1 MKEIMVD
8 YIIGDSRLLELLD
21 KYSAVVGE
29 GTKASDIISKLA
41 QNVQNPELIVP
52 VLGSQG
58 MGKSTLINAILGAN
72 ILPNDADETTCVPV
86 EIRYGT
92 NEKAVVYF
100 QSGETAEIELSCDS
114 LREFVDNNENDG
126 NEKCVSHIALE
137 TPSELLKTGL
147 VIVDLPGVGS
157 LTQNNHETTMRY
169 IRQLC
174 TAIFVIPTVPTIRRS
189 EEVFIRGAW
198 SSFSSAIF
206 VQNRWDDET
215 DQEVNDSVAFN
226 SLVLKNIAKNANTTF
241 NGKIC
246 VVNAYRAIL
255 SRLHNDSA
263 ECERS
268 NLPELLTELENLGE
282 NRINL
287 ETANFKAKV
296 GSYIEA
302 AQAAIMQYIAESQ
315 MNEEQLRAEREMI
328 YEEFNAATNE
338 IQQLVDDVL
347 ECVEDEKNKADIFAG
362 KLAKESAESL
372 RADTHKL
379 IGNGI
384 VDGEQLTE
392 AFSDY
397 QEKYLLDA
405 VEQHYD
411 YMNTMTYELGK
422 KLEVLAEKISLERA
436 SSFEAQKFE
445 NGQAFKFEK
454 GMKIGIDVASA
465 LGGGWV
471 GTTVGAWAGVKL
483 GALIGSAGGPVGT
496 AIGIIAGVGVAIVG
510 SLLGKKAKNE
520 ITAKRGSQA
529 KKAIEPFIE
538 EFEDKIYVSIS
549 SNINEVMDNIME
561 VLRSYIEDRR
571 EYYEEMMQAK
581 ERAADAEHENKF
593 DVAELNEHY
602 AYLESKKEAL
612 K

>member
-100 QSGETAEIELSCDS
+100 QSGDTAEIELSCDS

-268 NLPELLTELENLGE
+268 NLSELLTELENLGE

-315 MNEEQLRAEREMI
+315 MNEEQLRAERERI

-422 KLEVLAEKISLERA
+422 KLEVLSEKISLERA

-454 GMKIGIDVASA
+454 GIKFGFDLAGA
-465 LGGGWV
+465 LGGGWLGIEI
-471 GTTVGAWAGVKL
+471 GTA
-483 GALIGSAGGPVGT
+483 IGGPVG
-496 AIGIIAGVGVAIVG
+496 AVVGAIVG
-510 SLLGKKAKNE
+510 IGVSIVGNLLGKGSKQA

-538 EFEDKIYVSIS
+538 EFQDKIYVSIS
-549 SNINEVMDNIME
+549 SNINEVMDNIMD
-561 VLRSYIEDRR
+561 VLHSYMEDRR
-571 EYYEEMMQAK
+571 AYYVEMMQAK
-581 ERAADAEHENKF
+581 ERAADADHENKF
-593 DVAELNEHY
+593 DAAELNEHY

>member
-1 MKEIMVD
+1 MVD
-8 YIIGDSRLLELLD
+8 YVIGDLRLLELLD

-29 GTKASDIISKLA
+29 QETKVSDIISKLA
-41 QNVQNPELIVP
+41 QGVQNPELIVP

-114 LREFVDNNENDG
+114 LRVFVDNNENDG

-215 DQEVNDSVAFN
+215 DQEVSDSVAFN
-226 SLVLKNIAKNANTTF
+226 SLVLKNIAKKANTTF

-246 VVNAYRAIL
+246 VVNAYRAIR

-263 ECERS
+263 ECEHS
-268 NLPELLTELENLGE
+268 NLPELLNELENLGK

-296 GSYIEA
+296 ASYIDA
-302 AQAAIMQYIAESQ
+302 AQATIMQYIVESQ
-315 MNEEQLRAEREMI
+315 MNEEQLRIERERI
-328 YEEFNAATNE
+328 REEFNSATNE
-338 IQQLVDDVL
+338 IQQLVDDLL
-347 ECVEDEKNKADIFAG
+347 ECVDEEKNKADIFAG
-362 KLAKESAESL
+362 ELSRTSAENL
-372 RADTHKL
+372 RADIRKL
-379 IGNGI
+379 IDSGI

-411 YMNTMTYELGK
+411 YMNTMTYEFGK
-422 KLEVLAEKISLERA
+422 KLEVLAEKIYIKRA

-465 LGGGWV
+465 IGGGLV
-471 GTTVGAWAGVKL
+471 GTQLSIWAGGKL
-483 GALIGSAGGPVGT
+483 GAVIGSAAGPVGT
-496 AIGIIAGVGVAIVG
+496 VVGAIAGVGVAVAG
-510 SLLGKKAKNE
+510 SLLGKKAKHE

-529 KKAIEPFIE
+529 KRAIEPFIE
-538 EFEDKIYVSIS
+538 EFKDKIYVSIS
-549 SNINEVMDNIME
+549 SNTNGVMDNITE
-561 VLRSYIEDRR
+561 VLQSYMEDRR
-571 EYYEEMMQAK
+571 NYYADMMRSKQQAN
-581 ERAADAEHENKF
+581 DAEYRVDF
-593 DVAELNEHY
+593 DVSELNEYY

>member
-8 YIIGDSRLLELLD
+8 YIIGDSRLLELID

-29 GTKASDIISKLA
+29 GTKASDIINKLA

-268 NLPELLTELENLGE
+268 NLPELLTELENLGK

-315 MNEEQLRAEREMI
+315 MNKEQLRAERERI
-328 YEEFNAATNE
+328 YKEFNTATNE
-338 IQQLVDDVL
+338 IQQLVNDVL
-347 ECVEDEKNKADIFAG
+347 ECVEDERNKADIFAG

-379 IGNGI
+379 IGSGI

-529 KKAIEPFIE
+529 KKAIEPFIA

-561 VLRSYIEDRR
+561 VLRSYMEDRR
-571 EYYEEMMQAK
+571 AYYQEMMQAK

-593 DVAELNEHY
+593 DIAELNEHY

>member
-8 YIIGDSRLLELLD
+8 YIIGDSRLLELID

-29 GTKASDIISKLA
+29 GTKASGIINKLA

-92 NEKAVVYF
+92 SEKALVYF
-100 QSGETAEIELSCDS
+100 QSGETTEIEPSCDS

-296 GSYIEA
+296 GFYIEA
-302 AQAAIMQYIAESQ
+302 AQATIMQYIAESQ
-315 MNEEQLRAEREMI
+315 MNEEQLRAERERI
-328 YEEFNAATNE
+328 YEEFNTATNE

-379 IGNGI
+379 IGSGI

-422 KLEVLAEKISLERA
+422 ELEVLAEKISLERA

-471 GTTVGAWAGVKL
+471 GTTVGTWAGVKL

-510 SLLGKKAKNE
+510 SLIGKKAKHE

-538 EFEDKIYVSIS
+538 EFQDKIYVSIS
-549 SNINEVMDNIME
+549 SNINEVMDNIMDI
-561 VLRSYIEDRR
+561 LHSYMEDRR
-571 EYYEEMMQAK
+571 TYYVDMMQAK
-581 ERAADAEHENKF
+581 ERAADADHENKF

>member
-1 MKEIMVD
+1 MVD
-8 YIIGDSRLLELLD
+8 YFIGDSRLLELLD
-21 KYSAVVGE
+21 KYSSAVGE
-29 GTKASDIISKLA
+29 GTKASDIIIKLA

-52 VLGSQG
+52 ILGSQG

-100 QSGETAEIELSCDS
+100 QSGEKAEIELSCDS

-126 NEKCVSHIALE
+126 NEKRVSHIALE
-137 TPSELLKTGL
+137 TPCELLKRGL

-215 DQEVNDSVAFN
+215 DQEVIDSVAFN

-246 VVNAYRAIL
+246 VVNAYMAIL
-255 SRLHNDSA
+255 SRLHNNPT

-268 NLPELLTELENLGE
+268 NLPELLTELENLGV

-296 GSYIEA
+296 ASYIEA
-302 AQAAIMQYIAESQ
+302 AQATIMQYIAESQ
-315 MNEEQLRAEREMI
+315 MNDEQLRAERERI
-328 YEEFNAATNE
+328 HEEFNAATNE
-338 IQQLVDDVL
+338 IQRLVDDVL
-347 ECVEDEKNKADIFAG
+347 ECVESEKNKADIFAR

-379 IGNGI
+379 IDNGI

-397 QEKYLLDA
+397 QEKHLLDA
-405 VEQHYD
+405 VEQNYD
-411 YMNTMTYELGK
+411 YMNTLTYELGK
-422 KLEVLAEKISLERA
+422 KLEVLSEKISFERA

-454 GMKIGIDVASA
+454 GIKYGFDLAGA
-465 LGGGWV
+465 LGGGL
-471 GTTVGAWAGVKL
+471 L
-483 GALIGSAGGPVGT
+483 GLKIGSAIGGPVG
-496 AIGIIAGVGVAIVG
+496 AAVGIIVGIGVSIVG
-510 SLLGKKAKNE
+510 NLLGSGSKHA

-529 KKAIEPFIE
+529 KKAIDPFIA
-538 EFEDKIYVSIS
+538 EFDNKIYLTIS
-549 SNINEVMDNIME
+549 SNINEVMDNIKDI
-561 VLRSYIEDRR
+561 LQSYMEDRKT
-571 EYYEEMMQAK
+571 YYVDMMKAK
-581 ERAADAEHENKF
+581 EQAAGANYENKY
-593 DVAELNEHY
+593 DVAELNVQY

>member
-1 MKEIMVD
+1 MVD
-8 YIIGDSRLLELLD
+8 YIIGDSKLLELID
-21 KYSAVVGE
+21 KYAFIAGE
-29 GTKASDIISKLA
+29 ETKPSYIISKLA
-41 QNVQNPELIVP
+41 HNVQNPELIVP

-58 MGKSTLINAILGAN
+58 MGKSTLINAILGHN

-92 NEKAVVYF
+92 NENAVVYF
-100 QSGETAEIELSCDS
+100 QSGEKAEIKLSCES

-137 TPSELLKTGL
+137 MPNELLKTGL

-157 LTQNNHETTMRY
+157 LTQNNQETTMRY

-189 EEVFIRGAW
+189 EELFIRGAW

-226 SLVLKNIAKNANTTF
+226 SLVLNNIAKKANTTF

-255 SRLHNDSA
+255 SRLNNDSVG
-263 ECERS
+263 CERS
-268 NLPELLTELENLGE
+268 NLPELITELENLGE

-296 GSYIEA
+296 GSYIET
-302 AQAAIMQYIAESQ
+302 AQAAIKQYIAESQ
-315 MNEEQLRAEREMI
+315 MNEEQLRAERERI
-328 YEEFNAATNE
+328 YEEFNVATNE
-338 IQQLVDDVL
+338 IQKLVDDVL
-347 ECVEDEKNKADIFAG
+347 ECVEKEKNKADIFAEE
-362 KLAKESAESL
+362 LAKKSAENL

-379 IGNGI
+379 IGSGI

-405 VEQHYD
+405 IEQNYD
-411 YMNTMTYELGK
+411 YMNIMIYELGK
-422 KLEVLAEKISLERA
+422 KLEVLADKISFERA
-436 SSFEAQKFE
+436 SSFEARIFE

-465 LGGGWV
+465 IGGGWV
-471 GTTVGAWAGVKL
+471 GAQVAELALL
-483 GALIGSAGGPVGT
+483 GSVGGPVGT
-496 AIGIIAGVGVAIVG
+496 AIGLIVGVGVAIVG
-510 SLLGKKAKNE
+510 SLLGKKAKQE
-520 ITAKRGSQA
+520 ITAKRGSQT
-529 KKAIEPFIE
+529 KKEIEPFIK
-538 EFEDKIYVSIS
+538 EFEDKLYASIS
-549 SNINEVMDNIME
+549 SNINDVMDNIKK
-561 VLRSYIEDRR
+561 VLYSYMEDRR
-571 EYYEEMMQAK
+571 AYYVDIMQAK
-581 ERAADAEHENKF
+581 ERASDTDYKNKF
-593 DVAELNEHY
+593 DIAELKEHY
-602 AYLESKKEAL
+602 TYLESKKEAL

>member
-1 MKEIMVD
+1 MVD
-8 YIIGDSRLLELLD
+8 YIIGDSRLLELID
-21 KYSAVVGE
+21 KYATVAGE
-29 GTKASDIISKLA
+29 QGTKASDVISKLA

-174 TAIFVIPTVPTIRRS
+174 TAIFIIPTVPTIRRS

-246 VVNAYRAIL
+246 VVNAYKAIL
-255 SRLHNDSA
+255 SRLHNDAA

-268 NLPELLTELENLGE
+268 NLPELLSELENLGE

-296 GSYIEA
+296 SSYINA

-315 MNEEQLRAEREMI
+315 MNEEQLRAERERI
-328 YEEFNAATNE
+328 SEEFNTATNE
-338 IQQLVDDVL
+338 IQQLVDDLL
-347 ECVEDEKNKADIFAG
+347 ECVEEEMSKADIFAG
-362 KLAKESAESL
+362 ELSRTSAEKL
-372 RADTHKL
+372 RADIRKL
-379 IGNGI
+379 IDSGI

-405 VEQHYD
+405 IEQHYD

-436 SSFEAQKFE
+436 TSFETQKFE

-454 GMKIGIDVASA
+454 GIKFGFDLAGA
-465 LGGGWV
+465 LGGGWLGIEI
-471 GTTVGAWAGVKL
+471 GTA
-483 GALIGSAGGPVGT
+483 IGGPVG
-496 AIGIIAGVGVAIVG
+496 AIVG
-510 SLLGKKAKNE
+510 AVVGIGVSIVGNLLGKGSKHA

-529 KKAIEPFIE
+529 KRAIEPFIE
-538 EFEDKIYVSIS
+538 EFQEKIYVSIS
-549 SNINEVMDNIME
+549 SNTNSVMEDIAE
-561 VLRSYIEDRR
+561 VLKTYMEDRR
-571 EYYEEMMQAK
+571 AYYEEMLRTK
-581 ERAADAEHENKF
+581 EQAADAGHQTSF
-593 DVAELNEHY
+593 DVNELNEHY
-602 AYLESKKEAL
+602 AYLEGKKEAL

>member
-1 MKEIMVD
+1 MVD
-8 YIIGDSRLLELLD
+8 YIIGDSNLLELID
-21 KYSAVVGE
+21 KYAAVAGE
-29 GTKASDIISKLA
+29 GAKASEIISKLA
-41 QNVQNPELIVP
+41 HNVQNPELIIP

-100 QSGETAEIELSCDS
+100 QSGKTAEIELSCDS

-126 NEKCVSHIALE
+126 NEKCVSHIAFE
-137 TPSELLKTGL
+137 TPCELLKTGL

-157 LTQNNHETTMRY
+157 LTQNNHETTMKY

-189 EEVFIRGAW
+189 EEIFIRGAW

-215 DQEVNDSVAFN
+215 DQEVNESVAFN

-246 VVNAYRAIL
+246 VVNAYKAIL
-255 SRLHNDSA
+255 GRLHNDSA

-268 NLPELLTELENLGE
+268 NLPELLTELKNIGE

-302 AQAAIMQYIAESQ
+302 AQATIMQYIAESQ
-315 MNEEQLRAEREMI
+315 MNEEQLRAERDRI
-328 YEEFNAATNE
+328 CEEFNAATNE
-338 IQQLVDDVL
+338 IRQLVDDVL

-362 KLAKESAESL
+362 KLAKESAENL
-372 RADTHKL
+372 RADTHNL
-379 IGNGI
+379 IDNGI

-405 VEQHYD
+405 VEKHYD
-411 YMNTMTYELGK
+411 YMNKMTHELGK
-422 KLEVLAEKISLERA
+422 KLEVLEEKISFERA

-445 NGQAFKFEK
+445 NEQAFKFEK

-465 LGGGWV
+465 LGGGWLGIQI
-471 GTTVGAWAGVKL
+471 GTA
-483 GALIGSAGGPVGT
+483 IGGPVG
-496 AIGIIAGVGVAIVG
+496 AIVG
-510 SLLGKKAKNE
+510 AVVGIGVSLVGNLLGKSSKQA

-529 KKAIEPFIE
+529 KRAIEPFIE
-538 EFEDKIYVSIS
+538 EFEEKIYNSIS
-549 SNINEVMDNIME
+549 SNTNDVMDNIEE
-561 VLRSYIEDRR
+561 VLQSYMEDRR
-571 EYYEEMMQAK
+571 SYYESMMKDKEQA
-581 ERAADAEHENKF
+581 ANADHENKF

>member
-1 MKEIMVD
+1 MVD
-8 YIIGDSRLLELLD
+8 YILGDSRLLELIN
-21 KYSAVVGE
+21 KYSTLAGE
-29 GTKASDIISKLA
+29 ETKPSDIISKLA

-72 ILPNDADETTCVPV
+72 ILPNDADETTCIPV

-100 QSGETAEIELSCDS
+100 QSGETAKIELSCDS
-114 LREFVDNNENDG
+114 LREFVDNNENVG

-296 GSYIEA
+296 GAYIEA
-302 AQAAIMQYIAESQ
+302 AQAAIMQHIAESQ
-315 MNEEQLRAEREMI
+315 MNGEQLRAERERI
-328 YEEFNAATNE
+328 FTEFNSATSE
-338 IQQLVDDVL
+338 IQQLVNDVL
-347 ECVEDEKNKADIFAG
+347 AFVEEEKNKADIFAG
-362 KLAKESAESL
+362 ELSRTSAENL
-372 RADTHKL
+372 RADIRKL
-379 IGNGI
+379 IDGGI
-384 VDGEQLTE
+384 VDGDQLTV

-405 VEQHYD
+405 IEQHYD

-454 GMKIGIDVASA
+454 GIKFGFDLAGA
-465 LGGGWV
+465 LGGGWLGIKI
-471 GTTVGAWAGVKL
+471 GTA
-483 GALIGSAGGPVGT
+483 IGGPVG
-496 AIGIIAGVGVAIVG
+496 AIVG
-510 SLLGKKAKNE
+510 AVVGIGVSLVGNLLGKGSKQA

-529 KKAIEPFIE
+529 KRAIEPLIE
-538 EFEDKIYVSIS
+538 EFEEKIYNSIS
-549 SNINEVMDNIME
+549 SNTNDVMDNIEE
-561 VLRSYIEDRR
+561 VLQSYMEDRR
-571 EYYEEMMQAK
+571 SYYESMMKDKEQA
-581 ERAADAEHENKF
+581 ANADHENKF

>member
-1 MKEIMVD
+1 MVD
-8 YIIGDSRLLELLD
+8 YIIGDSKFLELID
-21 KYSAVVGE
+21 KYTVVAGE
-29 GTKASDIISKLA
+29 ESKASDIMKKLA

-58 MGKSTLINAILGAN
+58 MGKSTLINAILGDN

-92 NEKAVVYF
+92 NEKAVVHF
-100 QSGETAEIELSCDS
+100 QSGETKEIEVSCDS

-126 NEKCVSHIALE
+126 NEKLVSHITFE
-137 TPSELLKTGL
+137 TPSDLLKSGL

-169 IRQLC
+169 IRKLC

-226 SLVLKNIAKNANTTF
+226 SLLLKNIAKKANITF

-246 VVNAYRAIL
+246 VVNAYKAVL
-255 SRLHNDSA
+255 GRLHDDA
-263 ECERS
+263 TECEQS
-268 NLPELLTELENLGE
+268 NLPELLIELENLGE

-287 ETANFKAKV
+287 EIANFKAKV
-296 GSYIEA
+296 GSYIKT
-302 AQAAIMQYIAESQ
+302 AQDAIMQYISESQ
-315 MNEEQLRAEREMI
+315 MNEEQLRAERGKI
-328 YEEFNAATNE
+328 YEEFNTATDE
-338 IQQLVDDVL
+338 IKLLVDDVFV
-347 ECVEDEKNKADIFAG
+347 CVEEERNKADIFAG
-362 KLAKESAESL
+362 ELSKKSAENL
-372 RADTHKL
+372 RVDIYKL
-379 IGNGI
+379 IDNGI

-392 AFSDY
+392 AFADY

-411 YMNTMTYELGK
+411 YMNGMTYELGK

-436 SSFEAQKFE
+436 SSFESQKFE

-454 GMKIGIDVASA
+454 ILGYGIGTAGTF
-465 LGGGWV
+465 GGIW
-471 GTTVGAWAGVKL
+471 L
-483 GALIGSAGGPVGT
+483 GAQIGT
-496 AIGIIAGVGVAIVG
+496 AIGGPIGTVIGGIVG
-510 SLLGKKAKNE
+510 IGISIVSGLIGKKTKNS

-529 KKAIEPFIE
+529 KRAIAPLIKD
-538 EFEDKIYVSIS
+538 FEDNIYLSITS
-549 SNINEVMDNIME
+549 STNMAMDNIMN
-561 VLRSYIEDRR
+561 VLDAYIKDRR
-571 EYYEEMMQAK
+571 DYYETMMQTK
-581 ERAADAEHENKF
+581 VRTVDEDYKNKF
-593 DVAELNEHY
+593 DIAELNEHY
-602 AYLESKKEAL
+602 VYLEGKKEAL

>member
-1 MKEIMVD
+1 MID
-8 YIIGDSRLLELLD
+8 CIIGDSRLLELID
-21 KYSAVVGE
+21 KYSVVTGG
-29 GTKASDIISKLA
+29 GTKASEIIRKLA
-41 QNVQNPELIVP
+41 QNVQNPELIIP

-58 MGKSTLINAILGAN
+58 TGKSTLINAILGAN

-100 QSGETAEIELSCDS
+100 QSGETAEIKLSCDS

-126 NEKCVSHIALE
+126 NKKCVSHIVLE

-226 SLVLKNIAKNANTTF
+226 SLVLKNIAKNANITF

-255 SRLHNDSA
+255 SRLHNNSA
-263 ECERS
+263 EYEHS
-268 NLPELLTELENLGE
+268 NLPELLTELEHLGE

-287 ETANFKAKV
+287 ESANFKAKV

-302 AQAAIMQYIAESQ
+302 SQAAIMQYIAESQ
-315 MNEEQLRAEREMI
+315 MNEEQLRAERERI

-347 ECVEDEKNKADIFAG
+347 ECVEDKKNKADIFAR

-372 RADTHKL
+372 RADTYKL
-379 IGNGI
+379 IGSGI
-384 VDGEQLTE
+384 VDGELLTE

-436 SSFEAQKFE
+436 SSFETQKFE

-454 GMKIGIDVASA
+454 GMKFGIDVASV
-465 LGGGWV
+465 LGGGW
-471 GTTVGAWAGVKL
+471 ASVKL
-483 GALIGSAGGPVGT
+483 GALIGSVGGPVGA
-496 AIGIIAGVGVAIVG
+496 AIGFIAGVGVTIIG
-510 SLLGKKAKNE
+510 NLLGKKVKNE
-520 ITAKRGSQA
+520 ITARRSSQA
-529 KKAIEPFIE
+529 KKEIEPFIK

-549 SNINEVMDNIME
+549 SNINEVMDNIIK
-561 VLRSYIEDRR
+561 VLCSYMDDRKA
-571 EYYEEMMQAK
+571 YYVDMMQKK
-581 ERAADAEHENKF
+581 ELAADADHENKF

-612 K
+612 

>member
-1 MKEIMVD
+1 MID
-8 YIIGDSRLLELLD
+8 HIIGDSNLLELID
-21 KYSAVVGE
+21 KYAAVAGE
-29 GTKASDIISKLA
+29 GAKASEIISKLA
-41 QNVQNPELIVP
+41 HNVQNPELIIP

-100 QSGETAEIELSCDS
+100 QSGKTAEIELSCDS

-126 NEKCVSHIALE
+126 NEKCVSHIAFE
-137 TPSELLKTGL
+137 TPCELLKTGL

-157 LTQNNHETTMRY
+157 LTQNNHETTMKY

-189 EEVFIRGAW
+189 EEIFIRGAW

-215 DQEVNDSVAFN
+215 DQEVNESVAFN
-226 SLVLKNIAKNANTTF
+226 SLVLKNIARNANTTF

-246 VVNAYRAIL
+246 VVNAYKAIL
-255 SRLHNDSA
+255 GRLHNDSA

-268 NLPELLTELENLGE
+268 NLPELLTELKNIGE

-302 AQAAIMQYIAESQ
+302 AQATIMQYIAESQ
-315 MNEEQLRAEREMI
+315 MNEEQLRAERDRI
-328 YEEFNAATNE
+328 CEEFNAATNE
-338 IQQLVDDVL
+338 IRQLVDDVL

-362 KLAKESAESL
+362 KLAKESAENL
-372 RADTHKL
+372 RADTHNL
-379 IGNGI
+379 IDNGI

-405 VEQHYD
+405 VEKHYD
-411 YMNTMTYELGK
+411 YMNKMTHELGK
-422 KLEVLAEKISLERA
+422 KLEVLAEKISFERA

-445 NGQAFKFEK
+445 NEQAFKFEK

-465 LGGGWV
+465 LGGVWV

-496 AIGIIAGVGVAIVG
+496 IIGIITSVGVAIVG
-510 SLLGKKAKNE
+510 SLLGKKAKKE

-529 KKAIEPFIE
+529 KRAIEPFIE
-538 EFEDKIYVSIS
+538 EFEEKIYNSIS
-549 SNINEVMDNIME
+549 SNTNDVMDNIEE
-561 VLRSYIEDRR
+561 VLQSYMEDRR
-571 EYYEEMMQAK
+571 SYYESMMKDKEQA
-581 ERAADAEHENKF
+581 ANADHENKF

>member
-1 MKEIMVD
+1 MVD
-8 YIIGDSRLLELLD
+8 YILGDSRLLELIN
-21 KYSAVVGE
+21 KYSTLAGE
-29 GTKASDIISKLA
+29 ETKPSDIISKLA

-100 QSGETAEIELSCDS
+100 QSGETAKIELSCDS
-114 LREFVDNNENDG
+114 LREFVDNNENVG

-296 GSYIEA
+296 GAYIEA
-302 AQAAIMQYIAESQ
+302 AQAAIMQHIAESQ
-315 MNEEQLRAEREMI
+315 MNGEQLRAERERI
-328 YEEFNAATNE
+328 FTEFNSATSE
-338 IQQLVDDVL
+338 IQQLVNDVL
-347 ECVEDEKNKADIFAG
+347 AFVEEEKNKADIFAG
-362 KLAKESAESL
+362 ELSRTSAENL
-372 RADTHKL
+372 RADIRKL
-379 IGNGI
+379 IDGGI
-384 VDGEQLTE
+384 VDGDQLTV

-405 VEQHYD
+405 IEQHYD

-454 GMKIGIDVASA
+454 GIKFGFDLAGA
-465 LGGGWV
+465 LGGGWLGIKI
-471 GTTVGAWAGVKL
+471 GTA
-483 GALIGSAGGPVGT
+483 IGGPVG
-496 AIGIIAGVGVAIVG
+496 AIVG
-510 SLLGKKAKNE
+510 AVVGIGVSLVGNLLGKGSKQA

-529 KKAIEPFIE
+529 KRAIEPLIE
-538 EFEDKIYVSIS
+538 EFEEKIYNSIS
-549 SNINEVMDNIME
+549 SNTNDVMDNIEE
-561 VLRSYIEDRR
+561 VLQSYMEDRR
-571 EYYEEMMQAK
+571 SYYESMMKDKEQA
-581 ERAADAEHENKF
+581 ANADHENKF

>member
-1 MKEIMVD
+1 M
-8 YIIGDSRLLELLD
+8 
-21 KYSAVVGE
+21 
-29 GTKASDIISKLA
+29 
-41 QNVQNPELIVP
+41 
-52 VLGSQG
+52 
-58 MGKSTLINAILGAN
+58 
-72 ILPNDADETTCVPV
+72 
-86 EIRYGT
+86 
-92 NEKAVVYF
+92 
-100 QSGETAEIELSCDS
+100 
-114 LREFVDNNENDG
+114 
-126 NEKCVSHIALE
+126 SHIVLE
-137 TPSELLKTGL
+137 TPCELLKTGL

-157 LTQNNHETTMRY
+157 LTQNNHETTMKY

-189 EEVFIRGAW
+189 EEIFIRGAW

-215 DQEVNDSVAFN
+215 DQEVYDSVAFN

-246 VVNAYRAIL
+246 VVNVYKAIL
-255 SRLHNDSA
+255 SRLNNDSA

-282 NRINL
+282 NRIDL
-287 ETANFKAKV
+287 EASNFKVKV
-296 GSYIEA
+296 MSYIEV
-302 AQAAIMQYIAESQ
+302 AQAAITQYIAESK
-315 MNEEQLRAEREMI
+315 MNEEQLRAERERI
-328 YEEFNAATNE
+328 YEEFDTATKE
-338 IQQLVDDVL
+338 MQQLVDDVL
-347 ECVEDEKNKADIFAG
+347 ECVKDEKKKADDFAR

-379 IGNGI
+379 IGSGI
-384 VDGEQLTE
+384 VDGELLTE

-422 KLEVLAEKISLERA
+422 KLEVLAERISLERA

-445 NGQAFKFEK
+445 NGQSFKFEK
-454 GMKIGIDVASA
+454 GIKIGIDVASV
-465 LGGGWV
+465 LCGGWAMS
-471 GTTVGAWAGVKL
+471 TVGGWAGAKL
-483 GALIGSAGGPVGT
+483 GTLVGSAAGPVGA
-496 AIGIIAGVGVAIVG
+496 AIGCIVGVGVAIVG
-510 SLLGKKAKNE
+510 SLIGKKAKYE

-549 SNINEVMDNIME
+549 SNINDVMDDVMD
-561 VLRSYIEDRR
+561 LLQSYMEDRR
-571 EYYEEMMQAK
+571 AYYVEMTQVR
-581 ERAADAEHENKF
+581 ECAAEADHKNKF

-602 AYLESKKEAL
+602 AYLESKKEVL

>member
-1 MKEIMVD
+1 MVD
-8 YIIGDSRLLELLD
+8 YIIGDSNLLELID
-21 KYSAVVGE
+21 KYAAVAGE
-29 GTKASDIISKLA
+29 GAKASEIISKLA
-41 QNVQNPELIVP
+41 HNVQNPELIIP

-100 QSGETAEIELSCDS
+100 QSGKTAEIELSCDS

-126 NEKCVSHIALE
+126 NEKCVSHIAFE
-137 TPSELLKTGL
+137 TPCELLKTGL

-157 LTQNNHETTMRY
+157 LTQNNHETTMKY

-189 EEVFIRGAW
+189 EEIFIRGAW

-215 DQEVNDSVAFN
+215 DQEVNESVAFN

-246 VVNAYRAIL
+246 VVNAYKAIL
-255 SRLHNDSA
+255 GRLHNDSA

-268 NLPELLTELENLGE
+268 NLPELLTELKNIGE

-302 AQAAIMQYIAESQ
+302 AQATIMQYIAESQ
-315 MNEEQLRAEREMI
+315 MNEEQLRAERDKI
-328 YEEFNAATNE
+328 CEEFNAATNE
-338 IQQLVDDVL
+338 IRQLVDDVL

-362 KLAKESAESL
+362 KLAKESAENL
-372 RADTHKL
+372 RADTHNL
-379 IGNGI
+379 IDNGI
-384 VDGEQLTE
+384 VDGEQLTV

-397 QEKYLLDA
+397 QEKYLLD
-405 VEQHYD
+405 VIEQHYD

-454 GMKIGIDVASA
+454 GIKFGFDLAGA
-465 LGGGWV
+465 LGGGWLGIQI
-471 GTTVGAWAGVKL
+471 GTA
-483 GALIGSAGGPVGT
+483 IGGPVG
-496 AIGIIAGVGVAIVG
+496 AIVG
-510 SLLGKKAKNE
+510 AVVGIGVSLVGNLLGKSSKQA

-529 KKAIEPFIE
+529 KRAIEPFIE
-538 EFEDKIYVSIS
+538 EFEEKIYNSIS
-549 SNINEVMDNIME
+549 SNTNDVMDNIEE
-561 VLRSYIEDRR
+561 VLQSYMEDRR
-571 EYYEEMMQAK
+571 SYYESMMKDKEQA
-581 ERAADAEHENKF
+581 ANADHENKF

>member
-1 MKEIMVD
+1 MVD
-8 YIIGDSRLLELLD
+8 YIIGDTRLLELID
-21 KYSAVVGE
+21 KYSDAVGE
-29 GTKASDIISKLA
+29 QGAKASDIISKLA

-58 MGKSTLINAILGAN
+58 MGKSTLINAILCAN

-92 NEKAVVYF
+92 NDKALVYF

-126 NEKCVSHIALE
+126 NEKCVSHIAIE

-226 SLVLKNIAKNANTTF
+226 SLVLNNIAKNANTTF
-241 NGKIC
+241 DGKIC

-255 SRLHNDSA
+255 SRLHNDAA

-268 NLPELLTELENLGE
+268 NLPELFTELKNLGE
-282 NRINL
+282 NRISL

-296 GSYIEA
+296 GSYIDA
-302 AQAAIMQYIAESQ
+302 AQAAIMQYIAESK
-315 MNEEQLRAEREMI
+315 MNEEQLRAERERI

-338 IQQLVDDVL
+338 IQQLVDEVL

-362 KLAKESAESL
+362 TLSRTSAENL
-372 RADTHKL
+372 RADIRKL
-379 IGNGI
+379 IDEGI
-384 VDGEQLTE
+384 VDGDQLTV

-405 VEQHYD
+405 IEQHYD

-454 GMKIGIDVASA
+454 GIKVGFDLAGA
-465 LGGGWV
+465 LGGGWLGLEI
-471 GTTVGAWAGVKL
+471 GTA
-483 GALIGSAGGPVGT
+483 IGGPVG
-496 AIGIIAGVGVAIVG
+496 AIVG
-510 SLLGKKAKNE
+510 AFVGIGVSIVANLIGKESEHA

-529 KKAIEPFIE
+529 KRAIEPFIE
-538 EFEDKIYVSIS
+538 EFEDKIYRSIS
-549 SNINEVMDNIME
+549 SNTNEVMESIAE
-561 VLRSYIEDRR
+561 VLNSYMEDRR
-571 EYYEEMMQAK
+571 TYYSAMMQAK
-581 ERAADAEHENKF
+581 EQAVNSEHQNSF
-593 DVAELNEHY
+593 DVAELNEHH

>member
-1 MKEIMVD
+1 MVD
-8 YIIGDSRLLELLD
+8 YITSDSRLLELID
-21 KYSAVVGE
+21 KYAAVVGE
-29 GTKASDIISKLA
+29 GIKASDIISKLA

-72 ILPNDADETTCVPV
+72 ILPNEADETTCVPV

-100 QSGETAEIELSCDS
+100 QSGETAEVERSCDS
-114 LREFVDNNENDG
+114 LREFVDNNENNG
-126 NEKCVSHIALE
+126 NEKCVSHIVLE

-189 EEVFIRGAW
+189 EEVFIRGVW

-206 VQNRWDDET
+206 VQNRWDGET
-215 DQEVNDSVAFN
+215 DQEVNDSVAYN

-255 SRLHNDSA
+255 SRLQNDPA

-268 NLPELLTELENLGE
+268 NLPELLAELENLGE

-287 ETANFKAKV
+287 EIANFKAKV

-315 MNEEQLRAEREMI
+315 MNEEELRAERERI
-328 YEEFNAATNE
+328 CEEFNTATNE
-338 IQQLVDDVL
+338 IQQLVNDVL
-347 ECVEDEKNKADIFAG
+347 KCVEDEKNKADIFAG
-362 KLAKESAESL
+362 KLAKKSAENL
-372 RADTHKL
+372 RADIRKL
-379 IGNGI
+379 IDSGI

-397 QEKYLLDA
+397 QEKYLSEA

-422 KLEVLAEKISLERA
+422 KLEVLADKISLERA

-445 NGQAFKFEK
+445 NGEAFKFEK
-454 GMKIGIDVASA
+454 GLKFGINLVSA
-465 LGGGWV
+465 LGGAWG
-471 GTTVGAWAGVKL
+471 GATVGAWAGANL
-483 GALIGSAGGPVGT
+483 GALIGSAAGPVGI
-496 AIGIIAGVGVAIVG
+496 AIGIIAGVGVAFVG
-510 SLLGKKAKNE
+510 DLLAKKAKNK

-538 EFEDKIYVSIS
+538 KFENKIYVSIS
-549 SNINEVMDNIME
+549 SNINEAMDNIKAI
-561 VLRSYIEDRR
+561 LRSYMEDRSA
-571 EYYEEMMQAK
+571 YYEKMRQAK

-593 DVAELNEHY
+593 DVSELNEHC

>member
-1 MKEIMVD
+1 MID
-8 YIIGDSRLLELLD
+8 YIIGDSRLLELID

-41 QNVQNPELIVP
+41 QNVKEPELIVP

-92 NEKAVVYF
+92 SENAVVYF
-100 QSGETAEIELSCDS
+100 QSGKTEEIELSCDS

-137 TPSELLKTGL
+137 TSSELLKTGL

-157 LTQNNHETTMRY
+157 LTQNNHETTMKY

-189 EEVFIRGAW
+189 EEIFIRGAW

-246 VVNAYRAIL
+246 VVNAYKAIL
-255 SRLHNDSA
+255 GRLHNDSA

-287 ETANFKAKV
+287 EVANFKVKV
-296 GSYIEA
+296 RSYIEA
-302 AQAAIMQYIAESQ
+302 AQATIAQYIAESQ
-315 MNEEQLRAEREMI
+315 MNEEQFRAERERI
-328 YEEFNAATNE
+328 YKEFNTATNE
-338 IQQLVDDVL
+338 MQHLVDDVL
-347 ECVEDEKNKADIFAG
+347 ECVEDEKNKADVFAG

-379 IGNGI
+379 IDSGI

-411 YMNTMTYELGK
+411 YMNTMTYELSK

-436 SSFEAQKFE
+436 SSFETQKFE

-454 GMKIGIDVASA
+454 GMKIGIDVASV
-465 LGGGWV
+465 LGCGWV
-471 GTTVGAWAGVKL
+471 MTNVGCWAGAKL
-483 GALIGSAGGPVGT
+483 GTLIGSASGPVGA
-496 AIGIIAGVGVAIVG
+496 AIGCIVGVGVAIVG
-510 SLLGKKAKNE
+510 SLIGKKAKYE
-520 ITAKRGSQA
+520 ITAKRGFQA

-538 EFEDKIYVSIS
+538 EFENKIYVSIS
-549 SNINEVMDNIME
+549 SNINDVMDNVTD
-561 VLRSYIEDRR
+561 VLHSYMEDRR
-571 EYYEEMMQAK
+571 AYYVEMMQAR
-581 ERAADAEHENKF
+581 ECAAEADHTNKF
-593 DVAELNEHY
+593 DVSELNEHY
-602 AYLESKKEAL
+602 AYLESKKEIL

>member
-315 MNEEQLRAEREMI
+315 MNEEQLRAERERI
-328 YEEFNAATNE
+328 SEEFNAATNE

-362 KLAKESAESL
+362 KLAKESAENL

-379 IGNGI
+379 IGSGI

-411 YMNTMTYELGK
+411 YMNIVTYELGK
-422 KLEVLAEKISLERA
+422 KLEVLAEKITLESA

-465 LGGGWV
+465 LGGVWV
-471 GTTVGAWAGVKL
+471 GDTVGAWAGVKL

-496 AIGIIAGVGVAIVG
+496 AIGIIVGVGVAIVG
-510 SLLGKKAKNE
+510 SLIGKKVKHE

-529 KKAIEPFIE
+529 KKAIDPFIE
-538 EFEDKIYVSIS
+538 EFQDKIYVSIS
-549 SNINEVMDNIME
+549 SNINEVMDNIMD
-561 VLRSYIEDRR
+561 VLHSYMKDRR
-571 EYYEEMMQAK
+571 AYYVDMMQKK
-581 ERAADAEHENKF
+581 ERAADADHESKF
-593 DVAELNEHY
+593 DIAELNEHY
-602 AYLESKKEAL
+602 AYLECKKEAL

>member
-1 MKEIMVD
+1 MVE
-8 YIIGDSRLLELLD
+8 YIIGDSRLLELID
-21 KYSAVVGE
+21 KYSAFSGE
-29 GTKASDIISKLA
+29 GTKTSDIIKKLA
-41 QNVQNPELIVP
+41 RNVQNPELIVP

-58 MGKSTLINAILGAN
+58 TGKSTLINAILGAN

-92 NEKAVVYF
+92 NDKAVVHF
-100 QSGETAEIELSCDS
+100 QSGETSEIELSCDS

-137 TPSELLKTGL
+137 TPNELLKTGL

-255 SRLHNDSA
+255 SRLHNNSA
-263 ECERS
+263 ECECS

-302 AQAAIMQYIAESQ
+302 SQAAIMQYIAESQ
-315 MNEEQLRAEREMI
+315 MNEEQLRAERERI
-328 YEEFNAATNE
+328 YEEFKAATNE
-338 IQQLVDDVL
+338 IQRLVDEVA
-347 ECVEDEKNKADIFAG
+347 ECVEDKKNKAGVFAG
-362 KLAKESAESL
+362 ELSRTSAESL
-372 RADTHKL
+372 RADIRKL
-379 IGNGI
+379 IDSGV
-384 VDGEQLTE
+384 VDGDQLTE

-411 YMNTMTYELGK
+411 YMNIMTYELGK
-422 KLEVLAEKISLERA
+422 KLEVLSEKISLERA

-445 NGQAFKFEK
+445 NGQALKFEK
-454 GMKIGIDVASA
+454 GIKFGLDLAGI
-465 LGGGWV
+465 LGGGW
-471 GTTVGAWAGVKL
+471 L
-483 GALIGSAGGPVGT
+483 GIEIGT
-496 AIGIIAGVGVAIVG
+496 AIGGLVGAVVGAIVSIG
-510 SLLGKKAKNE
+510 VSIVGNLLGRGSKHA

-529 KKAIEPFIE
+529 KKAIEPLIE
-538 EFEDKIYVSIS
+538 EFQDKIYRSIS
-549 SNINEVMDNIME
+549 SNINEVMDNIMD
-561 VLRSYIEDRR
+561 VLHSYMKDRR
-571 EYYEEMMQAK
+571 AYYADMKQAK
-581 ERAADAEHENKF
+581 ERAADADHENKF

-602 AYLESKKEAL
+602 AYLESIKETL

>member
-1 MKEIMVD
+1 MID
-8 YIIGDSRLLELLD
+8 YIIGDSKFLELID
-21 KYSAVVGE
+21 KYAAVVGE
-29 GTKASDIISKLA
+29 KTKASDIITKLA
-41 QNVQNPELIVP
+41 QNIRNPELIVP

-100 QSGETAEIELSCDS
+100 QSGKTVEIKLSCDS

-137 TPSELLKTGL
+137 TPRELLKTGL

-169 IRQLC
+169 ISRLC
-174 TAIFVIPTVPTIRRS
+174 TAIFIIPTVPTIRRS

-226 SLVLKNIAKNANTTF
+226 SLVLKNIAKKANITF
-241 NGKIC
+241 DGKIC
-246 VVNAYRAIL
+246 VVNAYKAIL

-263 ECERS
+263 ECDRS
-268 NLPELLTELENLGE
+268 NLPELLTELENLGK
-282 NRINL
+282 NRVSL
-287 ETANFKAKV
+287 EIANFKAKV
-296 GSYIEA
+296 ASYIDA

-315 MNEEQLRAEREMI
+315 MNEEQLRAERKRI
-328 YEEFNAATNE
+328 NEEFNTATNE

-347 ECVEDEKNKADIFAG
+347 RCLEDEKNNADIFAG

-372 RADTHKL
+372 RADIHKL
-379 IGNGI
+379 ISSGI

-397 QEKYLLDA
+397 QEKYFLDA

-411 YMNTMTYELGK
+411 YMNNMTYELGK
-422 KLEVLAEKISLERA
+422 KLEVLAEKISLEQA

-454 GMKIGIDVASA
+454 GMKIGIDVVSA

-471 GTTVGAWAGVKL
+471 GTTVATWASVKM
-483 GALIGSAGGPVGT
+483 GALIGSAGGPIGT

-510 SLLGKKAKNE
+510 NLLGKKAKYE
-520 ITAKRGSQA
+520 ITAKRGLQA
-529 KKAIEPFIE
+529 KKEIEPYIK
-538 EFEDKIYVSIS
+538 EFEDKIYMSTS
-549 SNINEVMDNIME
+549 SNINDAMDNIMK
-561 VLRSYIEDRR
+561 VLHSYIEDRR
-571 EYYEEMMQAK
+571 AYYIDMMKDQ
-581 ERAADAEHENKF
+581 ERAADANYKNKF
-593 DVAELNEHY
+593 NVAELNEHY
-602 AYLESKKEAL
+602 AYLESKKEVL

>member
-1 MKEIMVD
+1 MVD
-8 YIIGDSRLLELLD
+8 YIIGDSNLLELID
-21 KYSAVVGE
+21 KYAAVAGE
-29 GTKASDIISKLA
+29 GAKASEIICKLA

-58 MGKSTLINAILGAN
+58 MGKSTLINAILGVN
-72 ILPNDADETTCVPV
+72 ILPNNADETTCVPV

-92 NEKAVVYF
+92 NEKAMVYF
-100 QSGETAEIELSCDS
+100 QSGKTAEIELSCDS

-126 NEKCVSHIALE
+126 NEKCVSHIAFE
-137 TPSELLKTGL
+137 TPCELLKTGL

-157 LTQNNHETTMRY
+157 LTQNNHETTMKY

-189 EEVFIRGAW
+189 EEIFIRGAW

-215 DQEVNDSVAFN
+215 DQEVNESVAFN

-246 VVNAYRAIL
+246 VVNAYKAIL
-255 SRLHNDSA
+255 GRLHNDSA

-268 NLPELLTELENLGE
+268 NLPELLTELKNIGE

-302 AQAAIMQYIAESQ
+302 AQATIMQYIAESQ
-315 MNEEQLRAEREMI
+315 MNEEQLRAEREKI
-328 YEEFNAATNE
+328 YEEFNSATNE
-338 IQQLVDDVL
+338 IQQLIDDVL
-347 ECVEDEKNKADIFAG
+347 KCVKEEKNKADIFAG
-362 KLAKESAESL
+362 KLAKESAENL
-372 RADTHKL
+372 RADTHNL
-379 IGNGI
+379 IDNGI
-384 VDGEQLTE
+384 VDGEQLTV

-397 QEKYLLDA
+397 QEKYLLD
-405 VEQHYD
+405 VIEQHYD

-454 GMKIGIDVASA
+454 GIKFGFDLAGA
-465 LGGGWV
+465 LGGGWLGIQI
-471 GTTVGAWAGVKL
+471 GTA
-483 GALIGSAGGPVGT
+483 IGGPVG
-496 AIGIIAGVGVAIVG
+496 AIVG
-510 SLLGKKAKNE
+510 AVVGIGVSLVGNLLGKSSKQA

-529 KKAIEPFIE
+529 KRAIEPFIE
-538 EFEDKIYVSIS
+538 EFEEKIYNSIS
-549 SNINEVMDNIME
+549 SNTNDVMDNIEE
-561 VLRSYIEDRR
+561 VLQSYMEDRR
-571 EYYEEMMQAK
+571 SYYESMMKDKEQA
-581 ERAADAEHENKF
+581 ANADHENKF

>member
-1 MKEIMVD
+1 MVD
-8 YIIGDSRLLELLD
+8 YIIGDSRLLELID
-21 KYSAVVGE
+21 KYSVVAGE
-29 GTKASDIISKLA
+29 QRTKASEIICKLA

-58 MGKSTLINAILGAN
+58 MGKSTLINAILGVN

-92 NEKAVVYF
+92 KEKAVVYF

-137 TPSELLKTGL
+137 TPSDLLKTGL

-169 IRQLC
+169 IRKLC

-226 SLVLKNIAKNANTTF
+226 SLVLNKIAKNANTTF

-246 VVNAYRAIL
+246 VVNAYKAIL

-268 NLPELLTELENLGE
+268 NLPKLLSELENLGK

-287 ETANFKAKV
+287 ETANLKAKV
-296 GSYIEA
+296 SSYIDT
-302 AQAAIMQYIAESQ
+302 AQAAIMQYVAESQ
-315 MNEEQLRAEREMI
+315 MNEEQLKAERERI
-328 YEEFNAATNE
+328 REEFNSATNE
-338 IQQLVDDVL
+338 IQQLVDDLL
-347 ECVEDEKNKADIFAG
+347 ECVDEEKNKADIFVG
-362 KLAKESAESL
+362 ELSRTSAENL
-372 RADTHKL
+372 RADIRKL
-379 IGNGI
+379 IDSGI
-384 VDGEQLTE
+384 VDGDQLTE

-411 YMNTMTYELGK
+411 YMNTMTYEFEK
-422 KLEVLAEKISLERA
+422 KLEVLSEKIHLERA

-465 LGGGWV
+465 IGGGWI
-471 GTTVGAWAGVKL
+471 GTTVGAWTGAEL
-483 GALIGSAGGPVGT
+483 GAVIGSAAGPVGT
-496 AIGIIAGVGVAIVG
+496 VVGIIAGIGVAVVG

-520 ITAKRGSQA
+520 ITAKRGAQA
-529 KKAIEPFIE
+529 KRAIEPLIE
-538 EFEDKIYVSIS
+538 EFQEKIYLSIS
-549 SNINEVMDNIME
+549 SNTNTVMDDIAE
-561 VLRSYIEDRR
+561 VLQSYMEDRR
-571 EYYEEMMQAK
+571 TYYADMMRSK
-581 ERAADAEHENKF
+581 EQAADVEYQVGF
-593 DVAELNEHY
+593 DVSELNEHY